1 MQGQNHGPPTAAIR
15 LQIRFLV
22 SFFFTQLRQ
31 FAKISRVR
39 PNTEQPKNNEVVLT
53 EEL

>member
-1 MQGQNHGPPTAAIR
+1 MQVQKPRSTER

-22 SFFFTQLRQ
+22 LFFFTQLRQ

-39 PNTEQPKNNEVVLT
+39 PDTEQPTNNEVVLT